1 MATLADY
8 PLTQLLEKETI
19 YDFDDIA
26 TYANGV
32 GADRTRIIKQYAS
45 IGYSPFITQM
55 HDLDLVVHLYNFMEN
70 D

>member
-1 MATLADY
+1 MATLTDF
-8 PLTQLLEKETI
+8 PLTQLLEKNTI

-32 GADRTRIIKQYAS
+32 GADRTRIIEQNAS

-55 HDLDLVVHLYNFMEN
+55 HDLDLAVHPYNFMEN